1 MKLTMKKGPL
11 YLQVQDIL
19 KERIIN
25 GIYPK
30 GELIPSELELKDEF
44 EVSLITVRRAVEQLS
59 NQGYVEKKSGIGTI
73 VLDNHAVSKLSKGQR
88 FSEYLISEGN
98 NLKKEFASLM
108 KIETI
113 NGSILEKNFG
123 KQCYCLERLYTLDG
137 QPYIHFNHYI
147 PLSVILP
154 DEPEQLLNSLYE
166 ILFQQGIKFH
176 RFKDEFAV
184 EVPETTIANKLQI
197 ELRPLL
203 QRIRYSY
210 DINDQLFEYSVAF
223 YNTAVHK
230 YVVNFDV

>member
-25 GIYPK
+25 GVYPK

-88 FSEYLISEGN
+88 FSEYLISQGF
-98 NLKKEFASLM
+98 NLKKEFASL
-108 KIETI
+108 KIIKTTE
-113 NGSILEKNFG
+113 GSILEKNFG
-123 KQCYCLERLYTLDG
+123 KQCYCLERLYTLEER
-137 QPYIHFNHYI
+137 PYIHFNHYI
-147 PLSVILP
+147 PITVILP

-166 ILFQQGIKFH
+166 ILFQQGIKFNQ
-176 RFKDEFAV
+176 FKDEFAV
-184 EVPETTIANKLQI
+184 EVPEATIADRLQV
-197 ELRPLL
+197 ESKPLL

-210 DINDQLFEYSVAF
+210 DLNEQLFEYSVAF
-223 YNTAVHK
+223 YNTSVHK